1 MIDALIRWSLR
12 HRVIVVALATAF
24 LAWGGWT
31 VTRMPLDV
39 LPDLT
44 APTVTILAEAPG
56 MDPLEIE
63 SLVTFP
69 IESALNGAAGVRRVR
84 SATAVGV
91 AVVWVEFDWGQ
102 EINRARQTVTEKL
115 SLVSGSLPPDVEPP
129 FLAPVSSIM
138 GEVLFIDLE
147 SDRHSPLEVRTIAET
162 VVRRRLL
169 AVPGVSQV
177 IATGGEQKQYEVVLD
192 PARLAAHQVTLE
204 DVERALAAANRNAT
218 AGFHVAQGQEYLV
231 RGVGRLAGIDAI
243 AVVPVKTTGAAP
255 VLVRDVGAVREG
267 AAIKRGEGS
276 HNARPAVIIGIQKQP
291 AVNTLELTGRID
303 ATLEDIQRALP
314 QGMRIHRDLFRQADF
329 IEQSLRNLF
338 TALIEGAAL
347 VILVVILFLM
357 NIRAAIIT
365 LLALP
370 LSLVAAVIAMDRFGL
385 TINSMSLGGLA
396 IAIGELVDDAII
408 DVENVVRRLRENA
421 ARPEGERA
429 PILDVVYQASTEIR
443 HSVVFATVIV
453 VLVFLPL
460 FMLSSVEGRLL
471 RPLGFGYV
479 VALVASLIVA
489 LTVTPVLSSWL
500 LPHSRLIASGGE
512 PRLTQRLKAVYE
524 RWLAQAFAWWR
535 LVLGTAAAL
544 LVAAVVAILAA
555 GRSFLPE
562 FNEGALTVSAVTIPG
577 TSLADANAL
586 GNALERLLLGVPEVT
601 STARRTGRAELDEH
615 VQGVESAEIDVRLAM
630 KDRPRDAVL
639 EELRQRV
646 SLLPGANVTIGQPI
660 SHRIDH
666 MLSGTRANIAVK
678 IFGDDL
684 LTLRQLAASVQSE
697 MAQVDGVVDLS
708 AEAQTDIPTITVK
721 PDPGA
726 AARHGLETGAV
737 AAALQTA
744 RVGRVVGQILEGRIA
759 FPLVVRYATDATD
772 ATDATGA
779 TDATPAGDLAS
790 IGRTR
795 IQTPDRRQIP
805 LASVAT
811 IREDR
816 GPNFVMRENVQRRIV
831 VQSNVSGRD
840 LRGVVNDIQARVAR
854 NVRLPRGYHVE
865 YGGQFESEAQASRQL
880 LLLSIGVIVAIFFI
894 LSAAFGSPRDGLL
907 IMLNLPLALIGGVIG
922 VYLAGGVL
930 SVASIVGF
938 ITLFGIAT
946 RNGIMLVS
954 HIRHLQEHEGVTDFQ
969 TAVVRGATERLVPIL
984 MTALAAGLA
993 LVPIALS
1000 AGQPGSEIQAPM
1012 AMVIMFGLASS
1023 TALNMIV
1030 VPVVYARFGRPVS
1043 AETASI
1049 LPSRILTTRSASTSA
1064 SSR

>member
-1 MIDALIRWSLR
+1 MIDALIRWSLA
-12 HRVIVVALATAF
+12 HRPVVIALASAF

-31 VTRMPLDV
+31 ASRIPLDV

-69 IESALNGAAGVRRVR
+69 IESVLNGAAGVRRVR

-91 AVVWVEFDWGQ
+91 VVVWVEFDWGQ
-102 EINRARQTVTEKL
+102 DINRARQTVTEKL
-115 SLVSGSLPPDVEPP
+115 TLVSGSLPPTVEAP

-138 GEVLFIDLE
+138 GEVLFVDLE
-147 SDRHSPLEVRTIAET
+147 SDRHSALELRTVAET

-192 PARLAAHQVTLE
+192 PVRLAAHEVTLE
-204 DVERALAAANRNAT
+204 EVEGALTRANRNAT
-218 AGFHVAQGQEYLV
+218 AGFQVAEGQEYLV
-231 RGVGRLAGIDAI
+231 RGVGRLTDVDGIAAVTVKAGQSS
-243 AVVPVKTTGAAP
+243 P
-255 VLVRDVGAVREG
+255 VLIRDVATVRVG

-276 HNARPAVIIGIQKQP
+276 HNARPAMIIGIQKQP
-291 AVNTLELTGRID
+291 AVNTLELTERIE
-303 ATLEDIQRALP
+303 ATLDDIQRALP
-314 QGMRIHRDLFRQADF
+314 QGMQIHQGLFRQADF

-338 TALIEGAAL
+338 TAFAEGAGL
-347 VILVVILFLM
+347 VIIVVMLFLM
-357 NIRAAIIT
+357 NIRAAAIT

-370 LSLVAAVIAMDRFGL
+370 LSLVAAVIAMDRLGL
-385 TINSMSLGGLA
+385 TINTMSLGGLA

-421 ARPEGERA
+421 ARPAADRLPVLE
-429 PILDVVYQASTEIR
+429 IVYRASTEIR

-453 VLVFLPL
+453 ALVFLPL
-460 FMLSSVEGRLL
+460 FMLGSVEGRLL
-471 RPLGFGYV
+471 RPLGFAYV
-479 VALVASLIVA
+479 VALAASLVVA
-489 LTVTPVLSSWL
+489 LTVTPVLCSWL
-500 LPHSRLIASGGE
+500 LPKSQLIVSGNE
-512 PRLTQRLKAVYE
+512 PRLTAWLKKGYE
-524 RWLAQAFAWWR
+524 RWLGHVLTHWR
-535 LVLGTAAAL
+535 TVLAGAAAL
-544 LVAAVVAILAA
+544 LVAASIGMIAA

-577 TSLADANAL
+577 TSLADSNAL
-586 GNALERLLLGVPEVT
+586 GNALERLLLSVPEVS

-615 VQGVESAEIDVRLAM
+615 VQGVESAEIDVRLSM

-639 EELRQRV
+639 DELREKV
-646 SLLPGANVTIGQPI
+646 SLLPGTNVTIGQPI

-684 LTLRQLAASVQSE
+684 QVLRQVAAQVQAQ
-697 MAQVDGVVDLS
+697 MAQVAGVVDLS
-708 AEAQTDIPTITVK
+708 AEAQADIPTLKVTV
-721 PDPGA
+721 DPAA
-726 AARHGLETGAV
+726 AARQGLETGAV
-737 AAALQTA
+737 AEAMQTA
-744 RVGRVVGQILEGRIA
+744 RVGRTVGQMLEGQVA
-759 FPLVVRYATDATD
+759 FPLVVRYAVADTTDLQSV
-772 ATDATGA
+772 
-779 TDATPAGDLAS
+779 GD
-790 IGRTR
+790 TR

-805 LASVAT
+805 LAAVAT
-811 IREDR
+811 LQQDR
-816 GPNFVMRENVQRRIV
+816 GPNFVMRENVQRRMV

-840 LRGVVNDIQARVAR
+840 LRSVVNDIQARVAQH
-854 NVRLPRGYHVE
+854 VTLPQGYHVE

-880 LLLSIGVIVAIFFI
+880 LFLSLGVIVAIFFI
-894 LSAAFGSPRDGLL
+894 LSTAFGSSRDALL
-907 IMLNLPLALIGGVIG
+907 IMLNLPLALIGGVAG

-954 HIRHLQEHEGVTDFQ
+954 HIRHLQEHEGVTDFRM
-969 TAVVRGATERLVPIL
+969 AVVRGATERLVPIL

-1000 AGQPGSEIQAPM
+1000 AGEPGSEIQAPM
-1012 AMVIMFGLASS
+1012 AMVIMFGLLSS

-1030 VPVVYARFGRPVS
+1030 VPILYERFGRSLAVE
-1043 AETASI
+1043 AT
-1049 LPSRILTTRSASTSA
+1049 
-1064 SSR
+1064 